1 MNRTMKKNWKKT
13 INSDQKWVN
22 TNFGF
27 FFSPSLPLLSIITI
41 TFIFCFYTKFRLR
54 QLLLLLWLNLD
65 FFFLCS
71 TLVQILLVVFYDG
84 WHFHKFLF
92 CFVLYYFM
100 QKTNDDWKGKKGSL
114 YHIIIIKWNQIPF
127 SLKTIDCLSSLM
139 MMVSIRFLFDF
150 FSYSSFDIIIIF
162 FFVVID
168 LIWKWIILSTYMQIM
183 IFSLDVDF
191 NILRDGGGGG
201 GDLYQT

>member
-1 MNRTMKKNWKKT
+1 M
-13 INSDQKWVN
+13 N

-54 QLLLLLWLNLD
+54 QLLLLLLLWLNLD

-84 WHFHKFLF
+84 WHFHKF
-92 CFVLYYFM
+92 FVLYYFM

-127 SLKTIDCLSSLM
+127 SLKTVDCLSSLM

-162 FFVVID
+162 FLSSSIWFENELFFLHICKLWFLVWTLISIFYVMVAVAVVIY
-168 LIWKWIILSTYMQIM
+168 IRHNRQ
-183 IFSLDVDF
+183 
-191 NILRDGGGGG
+191 
-201 GDLYQT
+201 Q